1 VRFVLALL
9 ALAVAAAVLAVGC
22 GGASGGND
30 ATRGP
35 QSSAAVSARLVRVA
49 GGLSEPVAV
58 VAAPGQPGRLYVV
71 EQRGTIRVIERG
83 RVRPGF
89 FLDIRNLVRNSGEQ
103 GMLGLAFHPNYAK
116 NRRFYVQYTNRGGD
130 TRIFE
135 YRSNGARAL
144 TATAR
149 QIFALADPYPNHN
162 GGDLV
167 FGPNGL
173 LYVGMGD
180 GGSGG
185 DPEDRAQ
192 NMSSL
197 FGKLM
202 TFDVNRPSARPRI
215 VGLGL
220 RNPWRY
226 SFDRANGDLYIG
238 DVGQGSIEEIDYVPR
253 ARLGSLQNYGWDIF
267 EGRSKF
273 EDTPQGPG
281 TLVAPIAQYTHDD
294 GCSVTGGVV
303 YRGKA
308 VKDYV
313 GRYLYGDYCSGIM
326 WSLRVAGGR
335 ATSIRRESFRVEGLT
350 SFGEDAAGEV
360 YLTSHD
366 GSVYRL
372 AP

>member
-1 VRFVLALL
+1 VPALL
-9 ALAVAAAVLAVGC
+9 ALAVAATVLAVGC
-22 GGASGGND
+22 GGASGGTD
-30 ATRGP
+30 ATRAP
-35 QSSAAVSARLVRVA
+35 QLSAAGNASVVRVV
-49 GGLSEPVAV
+49 GGLSEPVDV

-71 EQRGTIRVIERG
+71 EQRGTIRVVERG

-89 FLDIRNLVRNSGEQ
+89 FLDIRNLVLNSGEQ
-103 GMLGLAFHPNYAK
+103 GLLGLAFHPGYAK

-130 TRIFE
+130 TRIVE

-144 TATAR
+144 TGTAR
-149 QIFALADPYPNHN
+149 QIFALEDPSANHN
-162 GGDLV
+162 GGDLL

-192 NMSSL
+192 NMRSL
-197 FGKLM
+197 FGKMM
-202 TFDVNRPSARPRI
+202 TFDVNRPGARPQI

-226 SFDRANGDLYIG
+226 AFDRANGDLYIG
-238 DVGQGSIEEIDYVPR
+238 DVGQGSIEEIDYLPR
-253 ARLGSLQNYGWDIF
+253 ARLGSLQNYGWDIY

-281 TLVAPIAQYTHDD
+281 TLVMPIAQYTHDD

-308 VKDYV
+308 VKGYA

-326 WSLRVAGGR
+326 WSLRVVDGR
-335 ATSIRRESFRVEGLT
+335 ATSIRRESFRVPGLT

-360 YLTSHD
+360 YLTSHN
-366 GSVYRL
+366 GTLYRL
-372 AP
+372 AA

>member
-1 VRFVLALL
+1 VPALF
-9 ALAVAAAVLAVGC
+9 ALVATAAVLAVSC
-22 GGASGGND
+22 GGASGGTD
-30 ATRGP
+30 ATRAP
-35 QSSAAVSARLVRVA
+35 QSSSAASARLVRVV
-49 GGLSEPVAV
+49 GGLSEPVDI
-58 VAAPGQPGRLYVV
+58 VAAPGQPGRMYIV
-71 EQRGTIRVIERG
+71 EQRGTIRVLEGG
-83 RVRPGF
+83 RLLPGF
-89 FLDIRNLVRNSGEQ
+89 FLDIRNLVLNGGEQ
-103 GMLGLAFHPNYAK
+103 GLLGLAFHPNYAK
-116 NRRFYVQYTNRGGD
+116 NRLFYVHYTNRGGD
-130 TRIFE
+130 ARIFE

-144 TATAR
+144 TGTAR
-149 QIFALADPYPNHN
+149 QIFALEDPYSNHN

-202 TFDVNRPSARPRI
+202 TFDVNRPGVRPKI

-238 DVGQGSIEEIDYVPR
+238 DVGQGSIEEIDYLPR
-253 ARLGSLQNYGWDIF
+253 ARLGSLQNYGWDIY

-273 EDTPQGPG
+273 EETPQGPG
-281 TLVAPIAQYTHDD
+281 TLVMPVAQYTHDD

-308 VKDYV
+308 VKSYV

-326 WSLRVAGGR
+326 WSFSISGGQ
-335 ATSIRRESFRVEGLT
+335 ATSLRREPFRVEGLT
-350 SFGEDAAGEV
+350 SFGENAAGEV
-360 YLTSHD
+360 YMTSHN